1 MEKVRDNFVVADTHV
16 ALDLKNLLSVQEGI
30 PMFWLLALIRVICPS
45 SILAVCHHMPEV
57 VTCVFVYVEEGCV
70 THV

>member
-16 ALDLKNLLSVQEGI
+16 AFDLISVQEGI

-45 SILAVCHHMPEV
+45 SILAV